1 MKFYTSTTQYHCGI
15 DLHSRQ
21 MYVCVMDSQGN
32 KLLHMN
38 IKDND
43 FEFFLRK
50 ISPWRHDMT
59 VCCECLF
66 CWYWLADACEEAGL
80 SFVLAHALYLKAIH
94 GGKNKNDRIDSEKLA
109 RLLRGNLIPPA
120 YAYPAA
126 KRPMRDL
133 LRQRTSYVWQRVE
146 LLQRISTR
154 QMAGGEVPVSK
165 FSNNREKWLE
175 ALLENT
181 RDSCKRFAISQD
193 VRLVVE
199 YDKAIKELEKE
210 LIKLTKRKFS
220 RELALLR
227 SVPGVG
233 KTLGLTILLEV
244 DTIERFPSAQDFLSY
259 CRLVK
264 GTVASAGKVKG
275 LRGAKLGNP
284 YLRWA
289 FGEAAVLGKRHHE
302 DLDAYSRHLEKKHGK
317 FKGNSILASKLA
329 RATYYM
335 LKNGTTFN
343 LALLTGTS
351 TRSS

>member
-1 MKFYTSTTQYHCGI
+1 MRFHTSTTRYHCGI

-43 FEFFLRK
+43 FEFFLKK
-50 ISPWRHDMT
+50 IAPWRHDMT

-109 RLLRGNLIPPA
+109 HLLRCNLIPPA
-120 YAYPAA
+120 YVYPAA
-126 KRPMRDL
+126 KRPIRDL

-146 LLQRISTR
+146 LLQRLSTR
-154 QMAGGEVPVSK
+154 QMAAGDAPVSK

-175 ALLENT
+175 ALLDATEDP
-181 RDSCKRFAISQD
+181 RQRFAVTQD
-193 VRLVVE
+193 VQLVVR
-199 YDKAIKELEKE
+199 YDEAIKELEKE
-210 LIKLTKRKFS
+210 LLKITKRQYP
-220 RELALLR
+220 REFTLLR
-227 SVPGVG
+227 SIPGIG
-233 KTLGLTILLEV
+233 KTLALTILYEV
-244 DTIERFPSAQDFLSY
+244 DSIDRFPSVQCFLSY

-264 GTVASAGKVKG
+264 GTVASAGKIKG

-289 FGEAAVLGKRHHE
+289 FGEAAVLGKRHHD
-302 DLDAYSRHLEKKHGK
+302 DLDAFSRRLEKKHGK

-329 RATYYM
+329 RATYFM
-335 LKNGTTFN
+335 LKNGTSFDLN
-343 LALLTGTS
+343 QLTGKSAT
-351 TRSS
+351 TH